1 MSPRIIYAKAQ
12 VDPGWTVVEAT
23 NKDFTVSLF
32 GVFGKPT
39 EPGKFLYI
47 IPSGFEIGG
56 NQNLFP
62 FDDSQFGRAL
72 ATSKSTESLFPTG
85 SRIRVWVKPDAF
97 IRGSGGGGGGG
108 GCLDS
113 SADDE
118 MGGGGG
124 GAGFMGR
131 RLSDEPTIGGQ
142 SGVNLCNIFNTDL
155 YGAPGSRTSG
165 GAGQTLIQNVGVS
178 TTDGSNGNPA
188 TAAVWLRE
196 SIEIL
201 NEGSIWGGGGG
212 GGGADS
218 TSLGNRSI
226 PGDGGAPGDDGDD
239 ATILSG
245 FPPLRV
251 GGALGEGVIQESGAT
266 VTWISNHPE
275 GDPGSPNDV
284 LGGIV

>member
-188 TAAVWLRE
+188 TAAFSPGQSGENAAVLAGTP
-196 SIEIL
+196 IL
-201 NEGSIWGGGGG
+201 SN
-212 GGGADS
+212 GGA
-218 TSLGNRSI
+218 
-226 PGDGGAPGDDGDD
+226 A
-239 ATILSG
+239 
-245 FPPLRV
+245 
-251 GGALGEGVIQESGAT
+251 GEAVRKESGVT
-266 VTWISNHPE
+266 VIWLANHPD
-275 GDPGSPNDV
+275 GDPGDSGDV
-284 LGGIV
+284 LGSI